1 MFGDEEQVKTLALDR
16 LNGKSGSKKS
26 SSKKD
31 KDSNGPSASTEL
43 SSSNFDKLVVQSD
56 DTWLIEFYAP
66 W

>member
-1 MFGDEEQVKTLALDR
+1 MLRINEQVKTLALER

-31 KDSNGPSASTEL
+31 KDSSGASTSVEL
-43 SSSNFDKLVVQSD
+43 TSSNFDKLVLKSD